1 LALFCDAGGLSH
13 VFFLNQK
20 KDMAQGQM
28 VGADEPVQKYKN
40 EISFYLDMI
49 QTLCAESFLFM
60 SFVHFFH
67 RFKKFS
73 KKND

>member
-1 LALFCDAGGLSH
+1 MGRTVRG
-13 VFFLNQK
+13 
-20 KDMAQGQM
+20 
-28 VGADEPVQKYKN
+28 DEPVQKYKN
-40 EISFYLDMI
+40 EISFYLAMI

-67 RFKKFS
+67 HFKKFS